1 MELNS
6 DLIVNGGAGL
16 AAGFCSGYVL
26 KKVTGLL
33 FKFLMVILTFF
44 VFALVYLQSIRV
56 ININENALNN
66 LLDSTYNSINNTVG
80 PDALFNPAQYIVTNL
95 GLPLTSGCVIGFIGG
110 WSRA

>member
-6 DLIVNGGAGL
+6 DLVINGGAGL
-16 AAGFCSGYVL
+16 AAGFVSGYVL
-26 KKVTGLL
+26 KKVTGIL

-95 GLPLTSGCVIGFIGG
+95 GLPLTSGVVVGFIGG
-110 WSRA
+110 WAKA